1 MLQPASRLARLSRFT
16 MRRATA
22 NAPSAAQSAFLN
34 NVVSRSHSNCS
45 GNGSGSGHAHVK
57 VHSSRL
63 PDSGPGLADFIRES
77 RTGSG
82 EDGGHVAGSAALH
95 EESEMN
101 FPTPGAIRSLE
112 ELEDEQLQHENNN
125 AQRKFFIETYGCQM
139 NSADSE
145 IVRAILLDH
154 QYTPAQSQEDADI
167 ILLNTCAVRDN
178 AEAKIWNRLEQIRQV
193 KAKLLRTQSK
203 KAPKQLPTV
212 GVLGCMAERLKTQLL
227 ESDKMVDLVVG
238 PDAYRDIPNL
248 LRVVRGGSSAVNV
261 QLSLDETYADIAPVR
276 SDPESPSAFVSIMR
290 GCNNMCSYCIVPF
303 TRGRERSRVMNSIV
317 DEVRALRD
325 QGVKEVVLLGQNVNS
340 FHDKKSEG
348 ASENGRGYVA
358 AEGFA
363 NMFRARD
370 TLGFRFV
377 DLLDEVSRVDSE
389 IRIRFTSPHPKDFP
403 DEVFDLMNERFNI
416 CNSIHMPAQS
426 GSSSMLSRMRRGYT
440 REAYIA
446 LVDNMRARIPGV
458 AISSDFIAG
467 FCGETEAEHEDTLSL
482 MRRVCYD
489 QAFMFAYSVRARTH
503 AAHRME
509 DDVATDVKLRRLQQ
523 VIDTYSDVVTRK
535 NRVEDSDRLHLVLV
549 QGASRRSSDEKPML
563 TGLTDTHKRC
573 VFADYMLPG
582 SLRDFQ
588 HQAGSQQLASSFL
601 PLPPL
606 AAEGVRATKGDYVLV
621 RVHEAGRHTLHA
633 TPIARTTLQE
643 VAQLVPREEL
653 GARVHS
659 LEALGL

>member
-1 MLQPASRLARLSRFT
+1 MLRRVPSSTAAAAAAAAAAAV
-16 MRRATA
+16 RRASATRA
-22 NAPSAAQSAFLN
+22 SAASAS
-34 NVVSRSHSNCS
+34 VSSSVRWHSECSSSSS
-45 GNGSGSGHAHVK
+45 GNGHAHVK
-57 VHSSRL
+57 VHKSRL
-63 PDSGPGLADFIRES
+63 PASGPGFADFIRDS
-77 RTGSG
+77 RASD
-82 EDGGHVAGSAALH
+82 EHVAGSAALH

-101 FPTPGAIRSLE
+101 FPATGTIRSLE
-112 ELEDEQLQHENNN
+112 ELEEE
-125 AQRKFFIETYGCQM
+125 AQQQQKRKFFIETYGCQM

-145 IVRAILLDH
+145 IVRAILLENK
-154 QYTPAQSQEDADI
+154 YEPATAQEDADI

-193 KAKLLRTQSK
+193 KAKILRTSK
-203 KAPKQLPTV
+203 KKARKQLPTV

-248 LRVVRGGSSAVNV
+248 LKVVRGGDAAVNV

-276 SDPESPSAFVSIMR
+276 SDPDSPSAFVSIMR

-303 TRGRERSRVMNSIV
+303 TRGRERSRVMQSIV

-348 ASENGRGYVA
+348 ASEKGRGYVA
-358 AEGFA
+358 AEGFT
-363 NMFRARD
+363 NMFRSRD
-370 TLGFRFV
+370 APGFRFV
-377 DLLDEVSRVDSE
+377 DLLDEVSRVDPE

-416 CNSIHMPAQS
+416 CSSIHMPAQS
-426 GSSSMLSRMRRGYT
+426 GSSSMLQRMRRGYT
-440 REAYIA
+440 REAYMA
-446 LVDNMRARIPGV
+446 LVENMRARIPGV

-467 FCGETEAEHEDTLSL
+467 FCGETEEEHQDTISL
-482 MRRVCYD
+482 MRHVGYD

-509 DDVATDVKLRRLQQ
+509 DDVPSDVKLRRLQE
-523 VIDTYSDVVTRK
+523 VIDTFSEVVTKK
-535 NRVEDSDRLHLVLV
+535 NKVEDSDRLHVVLV
-549 QGASRRSSDEKPML
+549 QGPSRRSSDDKPML

-573 VFADYMLPG
+573 VFPDYMLPG

-588 HQAGSQQLASSFL
+588 HQAGPLSSEFL

-606 AAEGVRATKGDYVLV
+606 AAEGVRAAKGDYVLV

-633 TPIARTTLQE
+633 TPVARTTLQE
-643 VAQLVPREEL
+643 IAQLVARADL
-653 GARVHS
+653 GARPHDHA
-659 LEALGL
+659 ALGL

>member
-1 MLQPASRLARLSRFT
+1 MLRPVSRLLRSSSSRSAAAAA
-16 MRRATA
+16 RRA
-22 NAPSAAQSAFLN
+22 
-34 NVVSRSHSNCS
+34 HSNCS
-45 GNGSGSGHAHVK
+45 GGGGGHAHVR
-57 VHSSRL
+57 VTSSTDANDSSTTAATRL
-63 PDSGPGLADFIRES
+63 PATGPGLADFIRES
-77 RTGSG
+77 RG
-82 EDGGHVAGSAALH
+82 DPHAADAYAALQ

-101 FPTPGAIRSLE
+101 FPTTVRSLE
-112 ELEDEQLQHENNN
+112 ELEEEQP
-125 AQRKFFIETYGCQM
+125 QRSFFIETYGCQM

-145 IVRAILLDH
+145 IVRAILLEH
-154 QYTPAQSQEDADI
+154 RYAAAATPEEADI
-167 ILLNTCAVRDN
+167 VLLNTCAVREN
-178 AEAKIWNRLEQIRQV
+178 AESKIWNRLEHLRQV
-193 KAKLLRTQSK
+193 KTKLLRTGSK
-203 KAPKQLPTV
+203 RAPKQLPTV

-248 LRVVRGGSSAVNV
+248 LRIVRGGSSAVNV

-276 SDPESPSAFVSIMR
+276 SDPASPSAFVSIMR

-303 TRGRERSRVMNSIV
+303 TRGRERSRVLPSIV

-340 FHDKKSEG
+340 YHDKKSEG
-348 ASENGRGYVA
+348 AGERGRGYVA
-358 AEGFA
+358 AEGFS

-370 TLGFRFV
+370 APGFRFV
-377 DLLDEVSRVDSE
+377 DLLDAVSRVDPE
-389 IRIRFTSPHPKDFP
+389 VRVRFTSPHPKDFP
-403 DEVFDLMNERFNI
+403 DAVFDLMRERANL
-416 CNSIHMPAQS
+416 CRSIHMPAQS
-426 GSSSMLSRMRRGYT
+426 GSSSMLARMRRGYS
-440 REAYIA
+440 RDAYVA
-446 LVDNMRARIPGV
+446 LVDNMRARLPGV

-467 FCGETEAEHEDTLSL
+467 FCGETEEEHADTLAL

-503 AAHRME
+503 AAHRLA
-509 DDVATDVKLRRLQQ
+509 DDVPSDVKLRRLQQ

-535 NRVEDSDRLHLVLV
+535 NAAEDADRLHVVLV
-549 QGASRRSSDEKPML
+549 QGPSRRSSEDRPML

-573 VFADYMLPG
+573 VFPDYMLPG

-588 HQAGSQQLASSFL
+588 HRAGNPMASGFL

-606 AAEGVRATKGDYVLV
+606 AAEGVRAARGDYVLV

-633 TPIARTTLQE
+633 TPVARSTLQE
-643 VAQLVPREEL
+643 IAALVPPSEL

>member
-1 MLQPASRLARLSRFT
+1 MLQRASRLARAS
-16 MRRATA
+16 RATVHR
-22 NAPSAAQSAFLN
+22 SAAA
-34 NVVSRSHSNCS
+34 VAAAPVRAHSNCS
-45 GNGSGSGHAHVK
+45 GNHSHAHVK
-57 VHSSRL
+57 VTNSSNGTRL
-63 PDSGPGLADFIRES
+63 PASGPGLADFIRES
-77 RTGSG
+77 RG
-82 EDGGHVAGSAALH
+82 ESEHVAGAAALH
-95 EESEMN
+95 DVSEMS
-101 FPTPGAIRSLE
+101 FPAPENVRSLE
-112 ELEDEQLQHENNN
+112 ELEDDAQA
-125 AQRKFFIETYGCQM
+125 AQRTFFIETYGCQM

-145 IVRAILLDH
+145 IVRAILLENR
-154 QYTPAQSQEDADI
+154 YAPATAPDEADI

-193 KAKLLRTQSK
+193 KAKLLRRSGK
-203 KAPKQLPTV
+203 RAPKQLPTV

-248 LRVVRGGSSAVNV
+248 LRVVRGGQSAVNV

-303 TRGRERSRVMNSIV
+303 TRGRERSRVLDSIV

-340 FHDKKSEG
+340 FHDKQSDG
-348 ASENGRGYVA
+348 ARERGRGYVA
-358 AEGFA
+358 AEGFR
-363 NMFRARD
+363 NMFRSRD
-370 TLGFRFV
+370 APGFRFV
-377 DLLDEVSRVDSE
+377 DLLDEVSRVDPE
-389 IRIRFTSPHPKDFP
+389 VRIRFTSPHPKDFP
-403 DEVFDLMNERFNI
+403 NDVFDLMHERLNI
-416 CNSIHMPAQS
+416 CSSIHMPAQS
-426 GSSSMLSRMRRGYT
+426 GSSSMLERMRRGYT

-467 FCGETEAEHEDTLSL
+467 FCGETEEEHRETLSL

-503 AAHRME
+503 AAHRMD
-509 DDVATDVKLRRLQQ
+509 DDVPSDVKLRRLQE
-523 VIDTYSDVVTRK
+523 VIDTYSNVVTRK
-535 NRVEDSDRLHLVLV
+535 NKVEDLDRLHVVLV
-549 QGASRRSSDEKPML
+549 QGPSRRSNDAKPML

-573 VFADYMLPG
+573 VFPDHMLPG

-588 HQAGSQQLASSFL
+588 HRAGPALASAFE
-601 PLPPL
+601 PLPAL
-606 AAEGVRATKGDYVLV
+606 AAEGVRAAKGDYVLV
-621 RVHEAGRHTLHA
+621 RVHDAGRHTLHA
-633 TPIARTTLQE
+633 TPVARTTLQE
-643 VAQLVPREEL
+643 VGELVPRAEL

-659 LEALGL
+659 LEALAL

>member
-1 MLQPASRLARLSRFT
+1 MLRSRLVCAAAL
-16 MRRATA
+16 RRVA
-22 NAPSAAQSAFLN
+22 SAFTAASPPLLPPAH
-34 NVVSRSHSNCS
+34 VAVTRAHSNCS
-45 GNGSGSGHAHVK
+45 NGGGHAHVK
-57 VHSSRL
+57 VTKSDGSSSTSRL
-63 PDSGPGLADFIRES
+63 PSTGPGLADFIRES
-77 RTGSG
+77 RGD
-82 EDGGHVAGSAALH
+82 EHADGAAAALR

-101 FPTPGAIRSLE
+101 FPTAVRSLE
-112 ELEDEQLQHENNN
+112 ELEEQ
-125 AQRKFFIETYGCQM
+125 AVPRSFYIETYGCQM

-145 IVRAILLDH
+145 IVRAILLEH
-154 QYTPAQSQEDADI
+154 RYVPASAPEDADI
-167 ILLNTCAVRDN
+167 VLLNTCAVREN
-178 AEAKIWNRLEQIRQV
+178 AESKIWNRLEQFRQV
-193 KAKLLRTQSK
+193 KAKLLRASSK
-203 KAPKQLPTV
+203 RAPKQLPTV

-303 TRGRERSRVMNSIV
+303 TRGRERSRVMQSIV

-325 QGVKEVVLLGQNVNS
+325 EGVKEVVLLGQNVNS

-348 ASENGRGYVA
+348 AGENGRGYVA
-358 AEGFA
+358 AEGFT

-370 TLGFRFV
+370 APGFRFV
-377 DLLDEVSRVDSE
+377 DLLDAVSRVDPE

-403 DEVFDLMNERFNI
+403 DEVFDLMHERFNI
-416 CNSIHMPAQS
+416 CSSIHMPAQS
-426 GSSSMLSRMRRGYT
+426 GSSSMLARMRRGYT
-440 REAYIA
+440 REAYLA

-467 FCGETEAEHEDTLSL
+467 FCGETEDEHEATLSL
-482 MRRVCYD
+482 MRRVGYD

-509 DDVATDVKLRRLQQ
+509 DDVPSDVKLRRLQQ

-535 NRVEDSDRLHLVLV
+535 NAVEDTDRLHVVLV
-549 QGASRRSSDEKPML
+549 QGPSRRSSDDKPML

-573 VFADYMLPG
+573 VFPDYMLPG

-588 HQAGSQQLASSFL
+588 HLAGPQLAPAFL

-606 AAEGVRATKGDYVLV
+606 AAEGVRAARGDYVLV

-633 TPIARTTLQE
+633 TPVARSTLQE
-643 VAQLVPREEL
+643 IAALVPRSEL